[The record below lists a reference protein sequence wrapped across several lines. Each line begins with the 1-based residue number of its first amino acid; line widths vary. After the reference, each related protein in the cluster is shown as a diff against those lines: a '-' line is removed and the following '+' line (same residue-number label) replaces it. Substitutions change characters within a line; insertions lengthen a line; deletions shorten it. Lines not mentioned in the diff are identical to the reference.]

1 MRYCRHT
8 SCIIVYD
15 MIPRNVPVSCFW
27 LHVILSLC
35 PSQPTFI
42 EDHLRTR
49 QLFEAVEAVLGFR
62 SGAQPHH
69 SKEQRKAV
77 ALLSIQV
84 PSIEYLIEF
93 RNLQGRSKSL
103 LSRPINN
110 PGYNYR
116 TSTTPCCRHE
126 IILNLDPEDP
136 DSWTILD
143 VASAWRVHLPL
154 VT

>member
-93 RNLQGRSKSL
+93 RNLQGRSNSRAVQSL
-103 LSRPINN
+103 CCH
-110 PGYNYR
+110 GQ
-116 TSTTPCCRHE
+116 STTQ
-126 IILNLDPEDP
+126 D
-136 DSWTILD
+136 TTT
-143 VASAWRVHLPL
+143 VRVPHPA
-154 VT
+154 VGMRSF